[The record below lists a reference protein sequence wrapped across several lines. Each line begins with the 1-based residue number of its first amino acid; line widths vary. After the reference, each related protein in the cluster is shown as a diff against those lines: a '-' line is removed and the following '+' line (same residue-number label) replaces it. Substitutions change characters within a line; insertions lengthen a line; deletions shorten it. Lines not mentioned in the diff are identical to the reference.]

1 MAINNS
7 FPKLA
12 SLSVFFPCYN
22 EEKNVPIMVEQAAR
36 FLPTI
41 AEKFEII
48 VVNDGSTDQT
58 AAVTQNLQKQYPQLR
73 LVSHKENLGYGASLR
88 TGFKASRYDWIFY
101 TDGDAQFD
109 MTELTKFIPYT
120 QEYEVILGYR
130 QNRAEGWPRVLNAKL
145 FKLYID
151 VLFRVGVKDIDC
163 AFKLMR
169 ADLIQNLDLFS
180 TGAFICAEYLYKLKK
195 QGIKFKQ
202 LPVKHLPR
210 RHGQPTGARPDVIIK
225 ALLDAMRLYLKMKFG
240 LNL

>member
-1 MAINNS
+1 
-7 FPKLA
+7 
-12 SLSVFFPCYN
+12 
-22 EEKNVPIMVEQAAR
+22 MVKQAAQ
-36 FLPTI
+36 FLPTV

-58 AAVTQNLQKQYPQLR
+58 AAVTKNLQKQYPQLR
-73 LVSHKENLGYGASLR
+73 LVSHEENLGYGASLR
-88 TGFKASRYDWIFY
+88 TGFEASRYDWIFY

-109 MTELTKFIPYT
+109 MTELAKFIPYT

-130 QNRAEGWPRVLNAKL
+130 QNRAEGWSRILNAKL

-151 VLFRVGVKDIDC
+151 LLFRVGVKDIDC
-163 AFKLMR
+163 AFKLIR
-169 ADLIQNLDLFS
+169 ADLIQGLDLFS
-180 TGAFICAEYLYKLKK
+180 SGAFISAEYLYKLKK
-195 QGIKFKQ
+195 QGVQFKQ

-210 RHGQPTGARPDVIIK
+210 QHGQPTGARPDVIIK

>member
-1 MAINNS
+1 
-7 FPKLA
+7 
-12 SLSVFFPCYN
+12 
-22 EEKNVPIMVEQAAR
+22 
-36 FLPTI
+36 
-41 AEKFEII
+41 
-48 VVNDGSTDQT
+48 
-58 AAVTQNLQKQYPQLR
+58 
-73 LVSHKENLGYGASLR
+73 
-88 TGFKASRYDWIFY
+88 
-101 TDGDAQFD
+101 

-130 QNRAEGWPRVLNAKL
+130 QNRAEGWSRVLNAKL

-195 QGIKFKQ
+195 QGVRFKQ

-210 RHGQPTGARPDVIIK
+210 RYGQPTGARPDVIIK

>member
-22 EEKNVPIMVEQAAR
+22 EEKNVPIMVEQAVQ

-58 AAVTQNLQKQYPQLR
+58 AAVTKNLQKKYPQLR
-73 LVSHKENLGYGASLR
+73 LVSHKDNLGYGASLR
-88 TGFKASRYDWIFY
+88 TGFNACRYDWIFY

-130 QNRAEGWPRVLNAKL
+130 QNRAEGWSRVLNAKL

-195 QGIKFKQ
+195 QGVRFKQ

-210 RHGQPTGARPDVIIK
+210 RYGQPTGARPDVIIK

>member
-58 AAVTQNLQKQYPQLR
+58 AAVTKNLQKKYPQLR
-73 LVSHKENLGYGASLR
+73 LVSHKDNLGYGASLR
-88 TGFKASRYDWIFY
+88 TGFNACRYDWIFY

-130 QNRAEGWPRVLNAKL
+130 QNRAEGWSRVLNAKL

-195 QGIKFKQ
+195 QGVRFKQ

-210 RHGQPTGARPDVIIK
+210 RYGQPTGARPDVIIK

>member
-1 MAINNS
+1 
-7 FPKLA
+7 
-12 SLSVFFPCYN
+12 
-22 EEKNVPIMVEQAAR
+22 
-36 FLPTI
+36 
-41 AEKFEII
+41 
-48 VVNDGSTDQT
+48 
-58 AAVTQNLQKQYPQLR
+58 LR
-73 LVSHKENLGYGASLR
+73 LVSHKDNLGYGASLR
-88 TGFKASRYDWIFY
+88 TGFNACRYDWIFY

-130 QNRAEGWPRVLNAKL
+130 QNRAEGWSRVLNAKL

-195 QGIKFKQ
+195 QGVRFKQ

-210 RHGQPTGARPDVIIK
+210 RYGQPTGARPDVIIK